1 MAKSL
6 LHHLR
11 VDPSGQCQSRVRE
24 LAMSAGRAA
33 IAAGFGQSSR
43 ADGKLA
49 CGHCTKCD
57 QARPDLCR
65 QPMEPVVA
73 KALAAQARADRIAE
87 AEADAA
93 DMACVIWQQQAARG
107 RSSRSCPVVNVT
119 GRGGRLLPGSD
130 PSRSI
135 GGASATSVEPAA
147 AGHDDRPWGGRLQG
161 RSLAWGMRAPRWS
174 RAGGQ
179 GRSDVGCSI
188 LTARS
193 SAALRVDG

>member
-107 RSSRSCPVVNVT
+107 GLLGRVQSSTSPAGADASFPVRIQAGASEAPPPPVLNRLRPDTTIGPGVA
-119 GRGGRLLPGSD
+119 GSRADRLRGG
-130 PSRSI
+130 
-135 GGASATSVEPAA
+135 
-147 AGHDDRPWGGRLQG
+147 
-161 RSLAWGMRAPRWS
+161 
-174 RAGGQ
+174 
-179 GRSDVGCSI
+179 
-188 LTARS
+188 
-193 SAALRVDG
+193 